1 MSLFDALKASL
12 VLLSAIS
19 QKFLFLVK
27 ALFLIVLDVNGQVL
41 PHLVDPLVVGAV
53 AEDILYVSSRS
64 SAGVVSNVRVSSVY
78 GEEVPVYFPPVVDS
92 SVVQGRVATP
102 GLGVGAHTV
111 LPSQSQVTD
120 LTSPDLT
127 LALT

>member
-41 PHLVDPLVVGAV
+41 PDLVDSLVVGAV
-53 AEDILYVSSRS
+53 AEDIL
-64 SAGVVSNVRVSSVY
+64 
-78 GEEVPVYFPPVVDS
+78 
-92 SVVQGRVATP
+92 
-102 GLGVGAHTV
+102 
-111 LPSQSQVTD
+111 
-120 LTSPDLT
+120 
-127 LALT
+127 